1 MMVYLKVQ
9 FTVGWK
15 KRIEKDIKKMP
26 DREQEKFVQLVHDLM
41 EKGPIQNNWPNFSSL
56 GANKY
61 HCHLSYHWVACWK
74 TENENIIIE
83 VYYVGSRENAPY

>member
-1 MMVYLKVQ
+1 MS

-26 DREQEKFVQLVHDLM
+26 QREQDKFAQLVYDLI
-41 EKGPIQNNWPNFSSL
+41 ENGPIQKKWPNFSNL

-61 HCHLSYHWVACWK
+61 HCHLSYHWIACWR
-74 TENENIIIE
+74 TESENIIIE